1 MRRDRRGPLLPGG
14 VVAIV
19 LLVACS
25 APESP
30 SGGETKQSTGA
41 QAPQTATCPAPT
53 NDVPLDLEMGIPL
66 AYVSGLGI
74 FNVYWGENWDS
85 LPGNF
90 QRADIDKALKDV
102 VATTYFDKLCQYGV
116 PGFHFEGSATTG
128 GFLYPCQ
135 GSPGPVTSTL
145 TLFEF
150 MSCAEFASPFTSV
163 PFALGAPNPVSCV
176 PCGALPGSDCFTDP
190 VCLISPNPTGLRVYV
205 LLLPS
210 GTVIDDVVAKSCK
223 DYGAYHFQIPS
234 RANPLLP
241 GVSQGRPINIAVIPT
256 QCHSTLPGLV
266 AAITH
271 EIVEAATDPTPAE
284 HWIDFSSG
292 TTKGGFDITKVL
304 SLFKK
309 GEAADICQD
318 MGLSEVDLTAADGTV
333 FGVAPYWSNADNA
346 CVPGQAAPPTDTTA
360 PVTTASG
367 APPANGSGWNDA
379 DVTVTLT
386 ATDPGSPSS
395 GIKEIDLSATGAQP
409 VPATTVPANPVSVF
423 FAVEGITDLTFH
435 AVDNAGN
442 VEADKHLDIRIDK
455 TPPVVTWTGNAGTY
469 GVGDTVAITCSATD
483 ALSGL
488 ASSTCADVNGPASS
502 FGLGPHTFTATAMD
516 LAGNSTTVSITFT
529 VEVTAQG
536 LCDLVR
542 EDSTD
547 PRLAAKLC
555 RILNEGAALPPDCCK
570 ALRKLLGEFVE
581 EVVDHIPAAFT
592 PQQAQTLIDDALTL
606 VPTTCPQPAND
617 HDDDDCD
624 DRCRTHRDDD
634 DSRTTAGLAR

>member
-1 MRRDRRGPLLPGG
+1 M
-14 VVAIV
+14 

-25 APESP
+25 PPGSP
-30 SGGETKQSTGA
+30 SDGSIGQTTGA
-41 QAPQTATCPAPT
+41 QTPQTTCPAPT

-66 AYVSGLGI
+66 AYLSGLGI

-85 LPGNF
+85 LPGSL

-102 VATTYFDKLCQYGV
+102 VATTYFDKLRQYGV
-116 PGFHFEGSATTG
+116 PGLHFEGSATTG

-135 GSPGPVTSTL
+135 GSPGPVT
-145 TLFEF
+145 
-150 MSCAEFASPFTSV
+150 
-163 PFALGAPNPVSCV
+163 
-176 PCGALPGSDCFTDP
+176 
-190 VCLISPNPTGLRVYV
+190 
-205 LLLPS
+205 
-210 GTVIDDVVAKSCK
+210 
-223 DYGAYHFQIPS
+223 
-234 RANPLLP
+234 
-241 GVSQGRPINIAVIPT
+241 
-256 QCHSTLPGLV
+256 
-266 AAITH
+266 
-271 EIVEAATDPTPAE
+271 
-284 HWIDFSSG
+284 WIDFSSG
-292 TTKGGFDITKVL
+292 TSKGGFDITKVL

-318 MGLSEVDLTAADGTV
+318 MGLSEVDHTAADGTV

-634 DSRTTAGLAR
+634 DSR